1 MKKNHFKHH
10 GFNILCVLIIWE
22 GVIKQVVHCI
32 MTLSFM
38 VGSTLK
44 LKTSLPK
51 SRISHLD
58 LVCYFMEHA
67 IHKCTYNTLDV
78 THT

>member
-1 MKKNHFKHH
+1 MCFNYLG
-10 GFNILCVLIIWE
+10 GFNETSSSL
-22 GVIKQVVHCI
+22 HNRP
-32 MTLSFM
+32 FM
-38 VGSTLK
+38 VGSTFK
-44 LKTSLPK
+44 LKTSLPR

-58 LVCYFMEHA
+58 IVCYFMEHA